1 MLSRDRHRVIWC
13 TPGVGSEGAL
23 VGAVRDAGWT
33 IARHCVDAADVLGA
47 AAVEPEPIV
56 VVSAGVQRVDP
67 AVWSEICTVAKAVMV
82 IRGQRDMP
90 VPRGNGVVSEIPV
103 EYAVEALPKEL
114 DAVGAPG
121 PRGDTTGRV
130 IAVWGTAGAPG
141 RTTVAIGLAES
152 WARRGLRVCLIDGDT
167 YGPAIAQSL
176 AVVEPTSGLLL
187 ACKHAEQGSLDEQSL
202 VRALRSI
209 RPGLDVL
216 TGLDDSTRWP
226 EVRSDSLVRVLDLCR
241 SLFDITVVDIHDCIE
256 VTSDPITAM
265 RGERNGIAREVLGAA
280 TGVVSVA
287 RPDPVGAARL
297 VRAMANLSGLDSEIV
312 PLVVLNRLRR
322 RSDMDEVRRVL
333 ARVGSRASLVGIP
346 EDGVVTRAAARG
358 SLLGEIRGRSRA
370 RAGFQRL
377 AQQVAA
383 A

>member
-1 MLSRDRHRVIWC
+1 MLSRDRNRVIWC

-47 AAVEPEPIV
+47 ATVEPDPII

-67 AVWSEICTVAKAVMV
+67 AVWAEICTAAKAVMV
-82 IRGQRDMP
+82 IRGQRDTP
-90 VPRGNGVVSEIPV
+90 VPRGSGVVREIPV

-114 DAVGAPG
+114 DAVRAPG
-121 PRGDTTGRV
+121 PPGGASGRV

-167 YGPAIAQSL
+167 YGPAIAHSL

-187 ACKHAEQGSLDEQSL
+187 ACKHAEQGSLDQQSL

-216 TGLDDSTRWP
+216 TGLDDSLRWP
-226 EVRSDSLVRVLDLCR
+226 EVRPDSLVRVLDLCR
-241 SLFDITVVDIHDCIE
+241 ALFDITVVDIHDCIE

-297 VRAMANLSGLDSEIV
+297 VRAMANLSSLDSGIV

-322 RSDMDEVRRVL
+322 RSDLDEVRRVL
-333 ARVGSRASLVGIP
+333 ARVGSRASLEGIP

-358 SLLGEIRGRSRA
+358 SLLGEMRGRSRA